1 MTAQSLSRFIGL
13 RYVRSRQEEG
23 FFSLVSIFSFAAMT
37 LGVAALIIVLS
48 VMNGFDREIKLRI
61 LNVIPHL
68 SLHYEPAPED
78 KVSELRAI
86 RALTGV
92 DEASYYVDGEGMLS
106 AQGQLQGVS
115 IQGVDPNSNGL
126 YNSVAQSMIAGG
138 FEQLD
143 GGKYGVVLGA
153 MLARSLRVV
162 TGDQVLLTLPQVIL
176 TPAGVFPRVKTLTVV
191 GIFQVGAQVDSGLAF
206 IHVDDAGK
214 LYKTGNR
221 SAGIRVRVENPF
233 DLSPTLMALADKPGP
248 QPEVMSWQTSMK
260 TLFAA
265 IKMEKTVVGLLMAVI
280 IAVAGFNIIASLVLM
295 VASKRKDIA
304 VLRAMGATAGLIS
317 GIFRVQ
323 GTVAGL
329 SGVVLGAVSGCL
341 IALNLAA
348 IVSFIESLIGVQLFD
363 PQVYFIS
370 SLPSDL
376 RWADVAVI
384 VFFGAITSILAT
396 LYPAYR
402 AGKVSPAEVLRYE
415 H

>member
-1 MTAQSLSRFIGL
+1 MAAHSLSRFIGL
-13 RYVRSRQEEG
+13 RYVRSRQEES
-23 FFSLVSIFSFAAMT
+23 FFSLVSVFSFAAMT

-68 SLHYEPAPED
+68 SLGYEPAPES
-78 KVSELRAI
+78 KAEELSLI
-86 RALTGV
+86 RTLPGV
-92 DEASYYVDGEGMLS
+92 EEASYYVEGEGMLS

-115 IQGVDPNSNGL
+115 VQGVDPSNSGL
-126 YNSVAQSMIAGG
+126 YNGVSQSMIVGG
-138 FEQLD
+138 FDSLEA
-143 GGKYGVVLGA
+143 GNYGVVMGA
-153 MLARSLRVV
+153 MLARSLKVV

-214 LYKTGNR
+214 LYQTLGR
-221 SAGIRVRVENPF
+221 SAGIRVRVVDPF
-233 DLSPTLMALADKPGP
+233 DLDETLQALNQKPGVR
-248 QPEVMSWQTSMK
+248 PEVTSWQSSMK

-265 IKMEKTVVGLLMAVI
+265 IKMEKTVVGLLMGVI

-329 SGVVLGAVSGCL
+329 SGVLLGAVSGCL
-341 IALNLAA
+341 IALNLAD
-348 IVSFIESLIGVQLFD
+348 IVSFLESMLGIQLFD

-370 SLPSDL
+370 RLPSDL
-376 RWADVAVI
+376 RWADVAII
-384 VFFGAITSILAT
+384 VFFGAIISVLAT

>member
-1 MTAQSLSRFIGL
+1 MTANSLSRFIGL

-68 SLHYEPAPED
+68 SLHYEPAPEE
-78 KVSELRAI
+78 KESELRAI
-86 RALTGV
+86 HALPGV

-138 FEQLD
+138 FEQLY

-329 SGVVLGAVSGCL
+329 SGVVLGTVSGCL

-348 IVSFIESLIGVQLFD
+348 IVSFIESLFGVQLFD